1 MKKTTKPKAKAK
13 AAPKAAKPAAKAK
26 TKAKAPPKPKTKVAA
41 KAAPKPK
48 AKVAAKAPPKRSVVK
63 ARPRAPAE
71 ATAAADDGFSFD
83 LDAAAFVTDDPV
95 RAYEHFRA
103 LLLAEG
109 GDIAVASGS
118 AAVVRNNV
126 QQGFHQ
132 IAPHLSEIPQLVP
145 SVSVNRLMELPT
157 LALALVHA
165 EAQIPSASRSDI
177 EAALARVSDPRELTL
192 SYLEIVAKLGLVDA
206 TRVRDIRA
214 GSGKLDKARDCVDI
228 AGVFADY
235 EHALAG
241 KHPFSAHYLEE
252 MRATGAYLVQVL
264 TPSGAVRDRGARP
277 PEADLRDRMFQ
288 AVRAR
293 YDDLEKAAVQLWGLR
308 EAVDRVPAMLA
319 HERGRSV
326 PPPPPP
332 PPRA

>member
-1 MKKTTKPKAKAK
+1 MGTKRRPAKKAAKAKPAKAK
-13 AAPKAAKPAAKAK
+13 AAAKAKAGPTRKAKPAAK
-26 TKAKAPPKPKTKVAA
+26 TKAVAR
-41 KAAPKPK
+41 KG
-48 AKVAAKAPPKRSVVK
+48 VVK
-63 ARPRAPAE
+63 AKPRKPAPRPSAPS
-71 ATAAADDGFSFD
+71 TPPDADFGFD
-83 LDAAAFVTDDPV
+83 LDAAAFVSDDATK
-95 RAYEHFRA
+95 AYEHFRA
-103 LLLAEG
+103 ILLAEG
-109 GDIAVASGS
+109 GDVAVANGASS
-118 AAVVRNNV
+118 VVRGNV
-126 QQGFHQ
+126 QQAFHQ

-165 EAQIPSASRSDI
+165 ESLIPSASRSDI
-177 EAALARVSDPRELTL
+177 EAALARVTDPRELTL
-192 SYLEIVAKLGLVDA
+192 SYLEIAAKLGLVDA
-206 TRVRDIRA
+206 VRVREIRA

-252 MRATGAYLVQVL
+252 MRATGAFLVQVL
-264 TPSGAVRDRGARP
+264 TPSGAAKDRTARP
-277 PEADLRDRMFQ
+277 PEADVRDRIFQ
-288 AVRAR
+288 AIRAR

-332 PPRA
+332 PPRS